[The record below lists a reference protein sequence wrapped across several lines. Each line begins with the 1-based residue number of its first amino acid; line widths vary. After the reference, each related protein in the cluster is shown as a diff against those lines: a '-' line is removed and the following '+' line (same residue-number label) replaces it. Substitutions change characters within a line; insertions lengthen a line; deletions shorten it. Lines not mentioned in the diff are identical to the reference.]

1 MAINTINRAFTN
13 DEGISNPVICPECK
27 KTVGMRLFTAL
38 DVSIVGMI
46 SKEDKN
52 VNFAVCPLCSCVFSV
67 AKNYANERAS
77 GTTVIMTEKDLSPLN
92 RK

>member
-13 DEGISNPVICPECK
+13 DEGISNPVICPSCG
-27 KTVGMRLFTAL
+27 KTVGMRLFNTI

-52 VNFAVCPLCSCVFSV
+52 VNIAVCPLCSSVFSV
-67 AKNYANERAS
+67 AKNYANERAA
-77 GTTVIMTEKDLSPLN
+77 GTTVIMTEDDLLPLN